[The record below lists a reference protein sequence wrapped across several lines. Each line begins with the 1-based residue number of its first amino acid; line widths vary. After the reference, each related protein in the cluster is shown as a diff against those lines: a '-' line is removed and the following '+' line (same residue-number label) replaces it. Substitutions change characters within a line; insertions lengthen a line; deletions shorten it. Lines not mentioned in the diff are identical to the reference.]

1 MFFASHFFT
10 ETSNLKISNCVACY
24 KINAFSTDPKYVAGE
39 ENNFE
44 DCFNSFHLVSTEKLP
59 PSPPTIVQFVSS
71 SDSDDF
77 PPLQPIP
84 RYSIPD
90 LQNHHTSQS
99 TLSQE
104 DFSLS
109 VTSSLSSASLGSY
122 NYQQDDDEWSSGE
135 SSDCSSNLSFISDV
149 ESAQKSDTSS
159 LDQRTNN
166 SSLPTHQTPSKPHA
180 FNDCFQSQ
188 EVETVNNNRHVSS
201 PHIEANVNKFSAK
214 KVFFKRSDSG
224 KRNDLSNCQP
234 SVDINQLGEIPYSA
248 NCQITDHSM
257 GFMERLYNQGKFYVL
272 HRIRL
277 RLLVICCKIH
287 LQINCF
293 RDTVKCCIL

>member
-1 MFFASHFFT
+1 
-10 ETSNLKISNCVACY
+10 VACY
-24 KINAFSTDPKYVAGE
+24 KINAFSTDLKYVAGE

-77 PPLQPIP
+77 PPLQPIL
-84 RYSIPD
+84 RCSIPD

-109 VTSSLSSASLGSY
+109 VTSSLSSASLGRY

-166 SSLPTHQTPSKPHA
+166 RSLLTNQTPSKPHV
-180 FNDCFQSQ
+180 FNGCFQSQ

-201 PHIEANVNKFSAK
+201 PHIEANATQFSAK
-214 KVFFKRSDSG
+214 KVFFKNSDSYG
-224 KRNDLSNCQP
+224 DNFLSNCQP
-234 SVDINQLGEIPYSA
+234 NVDVIQLGENILTT
-248 NCQITDHSM
+248 NCRISDQSV
-257 GFMERLYNQGKFYVL
+257 GVMERLYKQGKFWVL
-272 HRIRL
+272 
-277 RLLVICCKIH
+277 
-287 LQINCF
+287 N
-293 RDTVKCCIL
+293 